1 MKPSSIAALS
11 AMLVAGCLQAQS
23 ADVQAELAKQNA
35 RIAELEKKT
44 APKPASAPTSF
55 PEGLTP
61 YILIDL
67 TLVGKSNATPD
78 GRTKVDIGEPFFSGS
93 RWGLKGLLKTNIDG
107 LDVIYKLESEY
118 FLYDG
123 EQGKANA
130 LFNRDAWVGISGKS
144 FGKITIGRQNTLAR
158 DFAVI
163 YCDPFNHA
171 EVNYDEGGWTNN
183 SNFKSLV
190 YYAGGVSISP
200 VNGGPAQTRMDKG
213 IVWKKMNEVGIC
225 FGAAYDLNYEPNT
238 SVRNST
244 AAFALGWNAPTW
256 HMSGFYTQAN
266 NAGTTASAAAFAT
279 AIAGFTQKS
288 MSFGGNVNL
297 TPELK
302 INAGYF
308 HYTAEQG
315 GSNPG
320 RTDNAYTLS
329 GSYKLSP
336 KWTLYAG
343 VQSIKVENAGLA
355 VAANGQYSI
364 PNAFAYPSTAAT
376 AFYSSGGKDSIYGA
390 VRRHLSRKIEAYAV
404 YDYMKLKDAY
414 FINTRQSQ
422 AEYGIGMRI
431 SAL

>member
-1 MKPSSIAALS
+1 MKSSSIAALS
-11 AMLVAGCLQAQS
+11 AVFMAGCLQAQET
-23 ADVQAELAKQNA
+23 DVKAELAKQNA
-35 RIAELEKKT
+35 RIAELEKKAT
-44 APKPASAPTSF
+44 PKPATAPTSF

-61 YILIDL
+61 YVLIDV
-67 TLVGKSNATPD
+67 TLVGKSNATAD
-78 GRTKVDIGEPFFSGS
+78 GRTKVDLGEPFFSGS

-130 LFNRDAWVGISGKS
+130 LFNRDAWVGISGKTI
-144 FGKITIGRQNTLAR
+144 GKITIGRQNTLAR

-213 IVWKKMNEVGIC
+213 IVWKKMNEVGLC

-244 AAFALGWNAPTW
+244 VAFALGWNAPTW

-266 NAGTTASAAAFAT
+266 NAGSTATSANFAT
-279 AIAGFTQKS
+279 ASTGYTQKS

-308 HYTAEQG
+308 RYTAEQG
-315 GSNPG
+315 SVNKD

-329 GSYKLSP
+329 GSYKVNP

-343 VQSIKVENAGLA
+343 LQTIKVENAGMA
-355 VAANGQYSI
+355 VSASGQYSI
-364 PNAFAYPSTAAT
+364 PNAFAYTSSTAIYT
-376 AFYSSGGKDSIYGA
+376 KGGKDSIYGG

-404 YDYMKLKDAY
+404 YDYMKLKDNY
-414 FINTRQSQ
+414 YLNTRQNQ
-422 AEYGIGMRI
+422 AEYGIGLRI

>member
-1 MKPSSIAALS
+1 MHLRTLACLTAAAL
-11 AMLVAGCLQAQS
+11 LPAQEV
-23 ADVQAELAKQNA
+23 DLKAELAKQNA
-35 RIAELEKKT
+35 RIAELEKKAGAKPEG
-44 APKPASAPTSF
+44 APLAF

-61 YILIDL
+61 YVLIDL
-67 TLVGKSNATPD
+67 TVVGKSNATAD

-107 LDVIYKLESEY
+107 LDIIYKLESEY

-123 EQGKANA
+123 EQGKSNT

-190 YYAGGVSISP
+190 YYAGGVSVSP

-213 IVWKKMNEVGIC
+213 IVWKKANAEGLC
-225 FGAAYDLNYEPNT
+225 LGAAFDLNYEPNT

-244 AAFALGWNAPTW
+244 ASFALGWNASTW
-256 HMSGFYTQAN
+256 HVSGFYTQAN
-266 NAGTTASAAAFAT
+266 NAGSTATSATFAT
-279 AIAGFTQKS
+279 APKGYTQKS

-297 TPELK
+297 TPALK
-302 INAGYF
+302 VNAGYF

-315 GSNPG
+315 TG
-320 RTDNAYTLS
+320 RPDRSDNAYTLS
-329 GSYKLSP
+329 GSYKLNP

-343 VQSIKVENAGLA
+343 LQSIRVENAGMA
-355 VAANGQYSI
+355 TATGGI
-364 PNAFAYPSTAAT
+364 PNAFTNGANA
-376 AFYSSGGKDSIYGA
+376 AFYTTGGKDSIYGA
-390 VRRHLSRKIEAYAV
+390 VRRHLSKKIEAYAV

-414 FINTRQSQ
+414 YINTRQGQ
-422 AEYGIGMRI
+422 AEYGLGLRI

>member
-1 MKPSSIAALS
+1 MKFSGIATLTALL
-11 AMLVAGCLQAQS
+11 AAGSLQAQ
-23 ADVQAELAKQNA
+23 APETDVKAELAKQNA
-35 RIAELEKKT
+35 RIAELEKK
-44 APKPASAPTSF
+44 ASPKADSAPLSF

-61 YILIDL
+61 YVLIDL
-67 TLVGKSNATPD
+67 TVVGKSNATAD
-78 GRTKVDIGEPFFSGS
+78 GRTKVDIGEPFFSGN

-107 LDVIYKLESEY
+107 LDIIYKLESEY

-123 EQGKANA
+123 EQGKTNA

-190 YYAGGVSISP
+190 YYAGAVSIGP
-200 VNGGPAQTRMDKG
+200 VTGGPAQTRMDKG
-213 IVWKKMNEVGIC
+213 IVWKKMEEDGLC
-225 FGAAYDLNYEPNT
+225 FGLAYNLNYEPNT

-244 AAFALGWNAPTW
+244 AAVALGWNAPTW
-256 HMSGFYTQAN
+256 HLASFYTQAN
-266 NAGTTASAAAFAT
+266 NAGSTAAAAAFAT
-279 AIAGFTQKS
+279 APTGFTQKA

-297 TPELK
+297 TPALK

-315 GSNPG
+315 LGHPDRS
-320 RTDNAYTLS
+320 DNAYTLS
-329 GSYKLSP
+329 GSFKVNP

-343 VQSIKVENAGLA
+343 LQSIKVENAGMA
-355 VAANGQYSI
+355 TATGSI
-364 PNAFAYPSTAAT
+364 PNAFVDGSNAKFYTAG
-376 AFYSSGGKDSIYGA
+376 SKDSIYGG

-414 FINTRQSQ
+414 LINTRQSQ
-422 AEYGIGMRI
+422 AEYGVGLRI

>member
-1 MKPSSIAALS
+1 MKTSILASLS
-11 AMLVAGCLQAQS
+11 AILVAGCLQAQS

-35 RIAELEKKT
+35 RIAELEKQMG
-44 APKPASAPTSF
+44 PKAESAPLAF

-61 YILIDL
+61 YVLIDL
-67 TLVGKSNATPD
+67 TLVGKSNATAD
-78 GRTKVDIGEPFFSGS
+78 GRTKVDIGEPFFSGN
-93 RWGLKGLLKTNIDG
+93 RWGLKGLLKTNVDG
-107 LDVIYKLESEY
+107 LDIIYKLESEY

-123 EQGKANA
+123 EQGKTNA

-190 YYAGGVSISP
+190 YYAGAVSIGP
-200 VNGGPAQTRMDKG
+200 VTGGPAQTRMDKG
-213 IVWKKMNEVGIC
+213 IVWKKMEEDGLC
-225 FGAAYDLNYEPNT
+225 FGLAYNLNYEPNT

-244 AAFALGWNAPTW
+244 AAVALGWNAPTW
-256 HMSGFYTQAN
+256 HLASFYTQAN
-266 NAGTTASAAAFAT
+266 NAGTTAAT
-279 AIAGFTQKS
+279 LTAPKGFTQKS
-288 MSFGGNVNL
+288 MSFGGNVNV
-297 TPELK
+297 TPALK

-315 GSNPG
+315 PG
-320 RTDNAYTLS
+320 HPDRSDNAYTLS
-329 GSYKLSP
+329 GSYKVNP

-343 VQSIKVENAGLA
+343 LQSIKVENAGMSTA
-355 VAANGQYSI
+355 TGSV
-364 PNAFAYPSTAAT
+364 PNAFANGANA
-376 AFYSSGGKDSIYGA
+376 AFYTTGSKDSIYGG

-414 FINTRQSQ
+414 LINTRQSQ
-422 AEYGIGMRI
+422 AEYGIGLRI

>member
-1 MKPSSIAALS
+1 MTFTPYLGLAAVL
-11 AMLVAGCLQAQS
+11 AAGTLQAQE
-23 ADVQAELAKQNA
+23 ADLKAELAKQSA
-35 RIAELEKKT
+35 RIAELEKK
-44 APKPASAPTSF
+44 AGPKPESAPLTF

-61 YILIDL
+61 YVLIDL
-67 TLVGKSNATPD
+67 TLVGKSNATAD
-78 GRTKVDIGEPFFSGS
+78 GRTKIDIGEPFFSGS

-123 EQGKANA
+123 EQGKSNT

-213 IVWKKMNEVGIC
+213 IVWKKMSEAGLC
-225 FGAAYDLNYEPNT
+225 LGAAFDMNYEPNT

-256 HMSGFYTQAN
+256 HLSGFYTQAN
-266 NAGTTASAAAFAT
+266 NAGSTATSANFAT
-279 AIAGFTQKS
+279 ASTGYTQKS
-288 MSFGGNVNL
+288 MSFGGNINL
-297 TPELK
+297 TPALK
-302 INAGYF
+302 VNAGYF

-315 GSNPG
+315 LAHPDRS
-320 RTDNAYTLS
+320 DNAYTLS
-329 GSYKLSP
+329 ASYKLNP

-343 VQSIKVENAGLA
+343 LQSIKVENAGMA
-355 VAANGQYSI
+355 TATGGI
-364 PNAFAYPSTAAT
+364 PNAFSNGANA
-376 AFYSSGGKDSIYGA
+376 AFYTTGGKDSIYGA
-390 VRRHLSRKIEAYAV
+390 VRRHLSKKIEAYAV

-414 FINTRQSQ
+414 YLNNRRGQ
-422 AEYGIGMRI
+422 AEYGVGLRI

>member
-1 MKPSSIAALS
+1 
-11 AMLVAGCLQAQS
+11 V
-23 ADVQAELAKQNA
+23 DVQAELAKQNA
-35 RIAELEKKT
+35 RLAELEKK
-44 APKPASAPTSF
+44 ASAKVESAPLSF

-61 YILIDL
+61 YVLIDL
-67 TLVGKSNATPD
+67 TVVGKSNATPD
-78 GRTKVDIGEPFFSGS
+78 GRTKVDIGEPFFSGN
-93 RWGLKGLLKTNIDG
+93 RWGLKGLLKTNVEG
-107 LDVIYKLESEY
+107 VDVIYKLESEY

-190 YYAGGVSISP
+190 YYAGAVSIGP
-200 VNGGPAQTRMDKG
+200 VTGGPAQTRLDKG
-213 IVWKKMNEVGIC
+213 IVWKKMEEAGFC
-225 FGAAYDLNYEPNT
+225 FGLAYNLNYEPNT
-238 SVRNST
+238 SIRNST
-244 AAFALGWNAPTW
+244 GSVALGWNAPTW
-256 HMSGFYTQAN
+256 HLASFYTQAN
-266 NAGTTASAAAFAT
+266 NAGSTATAATFAT
-279 AIAGFTQKS
+279 APKGYTQKS

-297 TPELK
+297 TPALK

-315 GSNPG
+315 LGHPDRS
-320 RTDNAYTLS
+320 DNAYTLS
-329 GSYKLSP
+329 SSYKVNP

-343 VQSIKVENAGLA
+343 LQSIKVENAGMA
-355 VAANGQYSI
+355 TATGSV
-364 PNAFAYPSTAAT
+364 PNAFVDGSNAK
-376 AFYSSGGKDSIYGA
+376 FYTTGSKDAIYGG
-390 VRRHLSRKIEAYAV
+390 VRRHLSRKMEAYAV

-414 FINTRQSQ
+414 YINTRRGQ
-422 AEYGIGMRI
+422 AEYGIGLRI

>member
-1 MKPSSIAALS
+1 MTISRTAGLS
-11 AMLVAGCLQAQS
+11 ALLAAGCLQAQDV
-23 ADVQAELAKQNA
+23 DVQAELARQNA
-35 RIAELEKKT
+35 RIAELEKK
-44 APKPASAPTSF
+44 AGPKVESAPLSF

-61 YILIDL
+61 YVLIDL
-67 TLVGKSNATPD
+67 TLVGKSNATAD

-118 FLYDG
+118 FIYDG
-123 EQGKANA
+123 EQGKSNT

-190 YYAGGVSISP
+190 YYAGGVSVSP

-213 IVWKKMNEVGIC
+213 IVWKKTSEQGLC
-225 FGAAYDLNYEPNT
+225 FGAAFDMNYEPNT

-244 AAFALGWNAPTW
+244 AAFAMGWNAPTW
-256 HMSGFYTQAN
+256 HLAGFYTQAN
-266 NAGTTASAAAFAT
+266 NAGSTATSATFAT
-279 AIAGFTQKS
+279 ASTGYTQKS
-288 MSFGGNVNL
+288 MSFGGNVNI
-297 TPELK
+297 TPALK

-315 GSNPG
+315 TGHPERS
-320 RTDNAYTLS
+320 DNAYTLS
-329 GSYKLSP
+329 GSYKLNP

-343 VQSIKVENAGLA
+343 LQSIKVENAGM
-355 VAANGQYSI
+355 AAATGGI
-364 PNAFAYPSTAAT
+364 PNAFANGANA
-376 AFYSSGGKDSIYGA
+376 AFYTTGSKDSIYGA
-390 VRRHLSRKIEAYAV
+390 VRRHLSKKIEAYAV

-414 FINTRQSQ
+414 YINTHQNQ
-422 AEYGIGMRI
+422 AEYGLGLRI